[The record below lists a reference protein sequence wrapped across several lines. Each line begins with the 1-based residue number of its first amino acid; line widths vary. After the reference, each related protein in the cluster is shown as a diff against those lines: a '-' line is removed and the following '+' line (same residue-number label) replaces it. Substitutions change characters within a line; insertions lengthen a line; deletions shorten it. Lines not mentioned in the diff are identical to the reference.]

1 MNTNTERQYAP
12 DLNDPDITRLYP
24 DGHKEADQFDLFK
37 DEQAK
42 IQAETQA
49 RREDEQRAIALANKP
64 IREQYAETGV
74 FSASMAHEI
83 YMHYTGK
90 KVGETPRPEMDLSFL
105 KELNDPEAAA
115 VLTKYKGIINL
126 DGLERLSLEVATV
139 LNDDN
144 AFVFLRGL
152 KSVNERVLKVL
163 KSMDTKTKLVASEDV
178 RAQLDASYQKDVKE

>member
-1 MNTNTERQYAP
+1 MASSTERKYAP
-12 DLNDPDITRLYP
+12 DSNDPDITRLFP
-24 DGHKEADQFDLFK
+24 DGNKETDQMDLFK
-37 DEQAK
+37 DEQARLAIEK
-42 IQAETQA
+42 EAQAKAEAQ
-49 RREDEQRAIALANKP
+49 AIALANKP

-74 FSASMAHEI
+74 FNASMAHEI

-115 VLTKYKGIINL
+115 VITKYKGIINL
-126 DGLERLSLEVATV
+126 DGLEHLSWEVATV

-152 KSVNERVLKVL
+152 KSVNERVLRVL
-163 KSMDTKTKLVASEDV
+163 QNIDRKTRLVASEDV
-178 RAQLDASYQKDVKE
+178 RAQLDALYQKDVHE